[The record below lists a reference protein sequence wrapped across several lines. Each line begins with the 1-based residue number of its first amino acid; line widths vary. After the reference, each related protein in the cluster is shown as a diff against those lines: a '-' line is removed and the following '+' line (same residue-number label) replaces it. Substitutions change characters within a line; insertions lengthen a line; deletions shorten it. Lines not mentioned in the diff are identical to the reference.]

1 MQAHKYDIGTVCKK
15 LKRIRNENAANV
27 GISSIQTLNGLY
39 TNNNVLEGFRKN
51 TELLC
56 NDDIESNDH
65 EFYNNCVE
73 DNMHIFEIAN
83 TETYIIP
90 HMTLTNLKDIIF
102 KKLKLNK
109 ACDIYKLSVEHLRH
123 AGDQILEF
131 LLKILNSIIENL
143 NHLSQSQLNTAIA
156 SVIYKGKEKPKHEHK
171 SYRQVRVKSLIGRCL
186 DEFIRPN
193 LITLTKPI
201 QNSSQYGSYI
211 SDDSFAEG

>member
-131 LLKILNSIIENL
+131 LLKILNSIIEK
-143 NHLSQSQLNTAIA
+143 SKSFVTTTA
-156 SVIYKGKEKPKHEHK
+156 
-171 SYRQVRVKSLIGRCL
+171 
-186 DEFIRPN
+186 
-193 LITLTKPI
+193 
-201 QNSSQYGSYI
+201 
-211 SDDSFAEG
+211 